1 MWGVREAGRHGG
13 AIRLRLR
20 IAALIALSAGFLFL
34 PIEGYYRPSS
44 DVPSVV
50 TGWAI
55 HTTIAS
61 FALIASYLP
70 LTPLQID
77 RLVVW
82 LVLAHVANAHLYLL
96 LPPHNPSLVAS
107 GLICLLVVGPVFF
120 SWTAGRTAAI
130 ATVTCA
136 AFAAVGSLM
145 RSSDVVDG
153 PFVAALGALAVGSGI
168 AVASARVL
176 GQLRGSLARRRR
188 ELASLSA
195 RLMSAQE
202 EERRRLSREL
212 HDEFGQS
219 LTAVNAYLW
228 LIERQPP
235 GDSDGLRARTAE
247 ARRVV
252 SKTLTAMRELSQ
264 LLRPSVLDDFGLVPS
279 LDGQL
284 KAFAERHQIATSFTT
299 DGLPERLPPEVETA
313 LYRIAQEA
321 LTNIARHARASR
333 VSVSLIARNG
343 ELRLDVE
350 DDGVGF
356 PPRQANGGRVGV
368 GLVGIRERVRAL
380 GGTVTLHA
388 GKGARL
394 RVTLPLPA

>member
-1 MWGVREAGRHGG
+1 MWGLREAGRLGSG
-13 AIRLRLR
+13 LRMRLR
-20 IAALIALSAGFLFL
+20 IAALIALAAGLLFL
-34 PIEGYYRPSS
+34 PIEGYYRPSG
-44 DVPSVV
+44 DVPAVLV
-50 TGWAI
+50 GWAI
-55 HTTIAS
+55 HTGLAT
-61 FALIASYLP
+61 FALVASYLP
-70 LTPLQID
+70 LAPRRID

-82 LVLAHVANAHLYLL
+82 LVLGHVANALLYLQ
-96 LPPHNPSLVAS
+96 LPPHDPALVAS
-107 GLICLLVVGPVFF
+107 GLICLVIIGPVFF
-120 SWTAGRTAAI
+120 SWTPGRTALI
-130 ATVTCA
+130 GSVTTA
-136 AFAAVGSLM
+136 AFAVAGFRLRTEDM
-145 RSSDVVDG
+145 RGGGVS
-153 PFVAALGALAVGSGI
+153 ALGALVVGAGI

-176 GQLRGSLARRRR
+176 GHLRASLARRRR

-228 LIERQPP
+228 LIERQGP
-235 GDSDGLRARTAE
+235 SDPAALRARTAE

-279 LDGQL
+279 LDGHL
-284 KAFAERHQIATSFTT
+284 KAFADRHQIATSFMTE
-299 DGLPERLPPEVETA
+299 GLPDRLPADVETA

-321 LTNIARHARASR
+321 LTNVARHARASR
-333 VSVSLIARNG
+333 VRVALAARDG
-343 ELRLDVE
+343 ELRLDIE

-356 PPRQANGGRVGV
+356 PSRHANGGRVGV

-380 GGTVTLHA
+380 GGTVTLHS
-388 GKGARL
+388 GTGARL
-394 RVTLPLPA
+394 RVSLPLQP